1 MSTNHQGNSHSQKS
15 EFPTANRQIAQ
26 RQLELLGYKPEDKI
40 YLRFFYPSDDPRKG
54 ADKGRKASRLNWKEI
69 ETYQRQGR
77 GVYFVVNGGGHKDE
91 DVTVGRAIFCEHDHL
106 AKDIQRDL
114 WKTLNLPEPT
124 FQVDTGGKS
133 IHSFWVFVEPIPI
146 PDWCELQKDLLE
158 YVDGD
163 RSIKNPSRVMRLAGC
178 WHISFKSKVN
188 PPLTPPKG
196 GSQKSKVR
204 GKSEVR
210 NQKSEVGTQP
220 TPNPSQEGKL
230 EVEYNQSR
238 IISESGCTYSY
249 SQLRSL
255 IPSSVNS
262 DPKVTNVRTNG
273 HKPTL
278 ITEQEV
284 PLYQFL
290 TKDDRALIDAGAV
303 NGTRNSSG
311 AKLARNLIGT
321 SSRLDYLGIRFTGE
335 PYQLFLD
342 YCDRCPNGNGWNERE
357 WESIWKSAQ
366 SNNPTASLTDEALIN
381 CALAWVKKSVNSY
394 QLPVTSE
401 PKITNGQSNGQ
412 EPPLITDNWSLVT
425 VLDELINLELPPSK
439 LTAKLNQIAQRAY
452 LPVPEVRKLYS
463 ERIAELEL
471 ADSRESTAAELEQL
485 RSATSSSLDLS
496 TVIPEPLAEPIKKLA
511 HWLNLRPECY
521 LMSLLTGIST
531 LNDTETELVLHRDW
545 DFTVTPN
552 LFAAI
557 VSPSAQKKSPIL
569 KAMVTKPL
577 RRLQRKAR
585 QEYKLAMQQYET
597 DLARYELLKRN
608 KEPGLEKEF
617 PNGRP
622 VEPRMK
628 LYYFTNA
635 TGEGMLNQVAAHPDQ
650 GILYLK
656 DELAGVFKSTNQ
668 YRNGR
673 GSDEEDILSYYDGT
687 GGTVLRANGTQADLD
702 GLLLGIL
709 GSIQPGVLQKLLGDF
724 EDSNGN
730 WARFMFVWQPL
741 AASSMVPDG
750 GKFDL
755 TELIA
760 WLYEELDKT
769 SALAPKQYFLT
780 PDAFKLFCEAYN
792 SLERKRI
799 DPATTPAMQ
808 NVWGK
813 SEGRIGKLAIN
824 LHRIEAVFLGQLPSP
839 TIGRDTIRGALA
851 LSYFSAQQV
860 QAIYTMLGS
869 ENSLP
874 PMLAK
879 VLDIAERKGDWVT
892 AKDVRYSCSSK
903 NRPRPETVRQWF
915 KELVEL
921 GIGVTQ
927 GEGRQLK
934 FQFSGQRN
942 QKDQKETSVV
952 STQKTAVQGL
962 QAKETKET
970 NFESFTSRRQDE
982 KEKKEKDENL
992 VSLVSN
998 PQDAVTEP
1006 DTPETSVVSS
1016 WSPWSLSEEIPNG
1029 SSVKIHNAEIPNSDP
1044 PIIDWNELLEAMDK
1058 EMKRLCWG
1066 VEEGRAYLQHKY
1078 HKKSRQALTDSE
1090 ALEFYQF
1097 LTKRKTGY
1105 LVGER
1110 VVVSHADPELN
1121 GQLAK
1126 IISVKLNN
1134 ILEIEFADHNRQICE
1149 VSALHVTLSNSELI
1163 TPNSAVEDT
1172 RSALRT
1178 PNSGSGGVL

>member
-1 MSTNHQGNSHSQKS
+1 MSNKNSGNSRTQNP
-15 EFPTANRQIAQ
+15 EFPTANRTQAQ

-54 ADKGRKASRLNWKEI
+54 ADKGRKASRLNWQEI

-77 GVYFVVNGGGHKDE
+77 GVYFVINGGGHKDE

-133 IHSFWVFVEPIPI
+133 IHSFWVFTQPIPI
-146 PDWCELQKDLLE
+146 SDWCELQRDLLE

-178 WHISFKSKVN
+178 WHIRVN
-188 PPLTPPKG
+188 
-196 GSQKSKVR
+196 
-204 GKSEVR
+204 SELEIR
-210 NQKSEVGTQP
+210 NSELRVNSEVGDGQ
-220 TPNPSQEGKL
+220 L

-238 IISESGCTYSY
+238 IISESGCTYTY
-249 SQLRSL
+249 SQLRSV

-262 DPKVTNVRTNG
+262 YQQPTEIRGNG
-273 HKPTL
+273 HKSPLITDTSASLSTGNCSL

-335 PYQLFLD
+335 PYQLFLA
-342 YCDRCPNGNGWNERE
+342 YCARCKDGNGWNERE
-357 WESIWKSAQ
+357 WEAIWKSAQ
-366 SNNPTASLTDEALIN
+366 SNNPTASLTDDALIN
-381 CALAWVKKSVNSY
+381 CALAYGAPSVSAWINKQGNGNNGSSPPSNKGHSSPKVVRHPNFTP
-394 QLPVTSE
+394 LPD
-401 PKITNGQSNGQ
+401 Q
-412 EPPLITDNWSLVT
+412 EIAALID
-425 VLDELINLELPPSK
+425 DLINLELPPSK
-439 LTAKLNQIAQRAY
+439 LTAKLNKIAQIAHI
-452 LPVPEVRKLYS
+452 PVNEVRKLYS
-463 ERIAELEL
+463 ERICELEL

-521 LMSLLTGIST
+521 LIAMLTGTST

-552 LFAAI
+552 LFVAI
-557 VSPSAQKKSPIL
+557 VSPSAQKKSPII

-585 QEYKLAMQQYET
+585 QEHKLAMQQYET

-608 KEPGLEKEF
+608 KETAALEKEF

-792 SLERKRI
+792 SLEQRRI

-813 SEGRIGKLAIN
+813 SEGRVGKLAIN
-824 LHRIEAVFLGQLPSP
+824 LHRVEAVFKGQLPSELIERH
-839 TIGRDTIRGALA
+839 TIKAAIT

-860 QAIYTMLGS
+860 QAIYSMLGS

-892 AKDVRYSCSSK
+892 ARDVQFGFTLK
-903 NRPRPETVRQWF
+903 KRPKAETVRQWF
-915 KELVEL
+915 AELEALNL
-921 GIGVTQ
+921 GTTQ
-927 GEGRQLK
+927 GQGRRVK
-934 FQFSGQRN
+934 FQLTPHPPEELCGHCGQNVDGLTTEEMQTGTKLQPFVVNVVNSEPFSEKGEGNSKSQNPTTMTTNSPNAVAERITPVDKLTTNRPQRPQTDPKN
-942 QKDQKETSVV
+942 Q
-952 STQKTAVQGL
+952 
-962 QAKETKET
+962 
-970 NFESFTSRRQDE
+970 
-982 KEKKEKDENL
+982 
-992 VSLVSN
+992 
-998 PQDAVTEP
+998 
-1006 DTPETSVVSS
+1006 
-1016 WSPWSLSEEIPNG
+1016 NG
-1029 SSVKIHNAEIPNSDP
+1029 SPVKIHEAGNKRDVNQNLTPNSSTDP

-1058 EMKRLCWG
+1058 EMKRLSWG
-1066 VEEGRAYLQHKY
+1066 VDDGRAYLQHKY
-1078 HKKSRQALTDSE
+1078 HKKSRQALTDEE

-1097 LTKRKTGY
+1097 LANRKTGY

-1110 VVVSHADPELN
+1110 VVVSHADPDLN

-1126 IISVKLNN
+1126 VISVKPNN
-1134 ILEIEFADHNRQICE
+1134 ILEIEFADYHLKICE
-1149 VSALHVTLSNSELI
+1149 VSALHVTLTE
-1163 TPNSAVEDT
+1163 
-1172 RSALRT
+1172 
-1178 PNSGSGGVL
+1178 GGGL

>member
-1 MSTNHQGNSHSQKS
+1 MQ
-15 EFPTANRQIAQ
+15 
-26 RQLELLGYKPEDKI
+26 
-40 YLRFFYPSDDPRKG
+40 
-54 ADKGRKASRLNWKEI
+54 
-69 ETYQRQGR
+69 
-77 GVYFVVNGGGHKDE
+77 VVA
-91 DVTVGRAIFCEHDHL
+91 V
-106 AKDIQRDL
+106 Q
-114 WKTLNLPEPT
+114 
-124 FQVDTGGKS
+124 S
-133 IHSFWVFVEPIPI
+133 I
-146 PDWCELQKDLLE
+146 
-158 YVDGD
+158 
-163 RSIKNPSRVMRLAGC
+163 AGC
-178 WHISFKSKVN
+178 WHIRVKSEV
-188 PPLTPPKG
+188 
-196 GSQKSKVR
+196 GSQKSEVR
-204 GKSEVR
+204 ENSEVV
-210 NQKSEVGTQP
+210 NGQLEVGTQ
-220 TPNPSQEGKL
+220 KL

-238 IISESGCTYSY
+238 IISESSCTYTY
-249 SQLRSL
+249 SQLRSI

-262 DPKVTNVRTNG
+262 RGERPFARTPVTSYQ
-273 HKPTL
+273 KPTEIQGNGRKSPL
-278 ITEQEV
+278 TTAVSERSRTALFTEEV

-303 NGTRNSSG
+303 KGTRNSSG

-321 SSRLDYLGIRFTGE
+321 SSRLDYLGIRFTGD

-342 YCDRCPNGNGWNERE
+342 YCARCPNGNGWNERE
-357 WESIWKSAQ
+357 WEAIWKSAQ
-366 SNNPTASLTDEALIN
+366 LNSATASLTDEALMN
-381 CALAWVKKSVNSY
+381 CAIAWQNKQGNGHNGSQPPSNNGHSQVFRHPNFTP
-394 QLPVTSE
+394 LPE
-401 PKITNGQSNGQ
+401 REIAA
-412 EPPLITDNWSLVT
+412 LI
-425 VLDELINLELPPSK
+425 DELINLELPPSK
-439 LTAKLNQIAQRAY
+439 LTAKLNQIAIELH

-485 RSATSSSLDLS
+485 RSATQSSLDLS
-496 TVIPEPLAEPIKKLA
+496 SVVPEALAEPIKKLA

-521 LMSLLTGIST
+521 LMSLLAGIST

-577 RRLQRKAR
+577 RRLQRKAKK
-585 QEYKLAMQQYET
+585 EYQQAMQQYET
-597 DLARYELLKRN
+597 DLARYEELKRN
-608 KEPGLEKEF
+608 KNTEALNAQF
-617 PNGRP
+617 PEGRP
-622 VEPRMK
+622 IEPRMK

-635 TGEGMLNQVAAHPDQ
+635 TGEGIINQVAAHPNQ

-769 SALAPKQYFLT
+769 SALAPKQYSLS
-780 PDAFKLFCEAYN
+780 PNAFKLFCEAYN
-792 SLERKRI
+792 SLERRRI

-813 SEGRIGKLAIN
+813 SEGHIGKLAIN
-824 LHRIEAVFLGQLPSP
+824 LHRIEAVFQGQLPSP
-839 TIGRDTIRGALA
+839 TLCRDTIRGAIA

-869 ENSLP
+869 EDSLP

-892 AKDVRYSCSSK
+892 ARDVQLGFTLK
-903 NRPRPETVRQWF
+903 KRPKAEVVRQWF

-921 GIGVTQ
+921 DLGTTQ
-927 GEGRQLK
+927 GQGRQVKFCSQCSQNVDGLTTEQSQASQKSQPFVVNVVNSEPFSEKGEVTLK
-934 FQFSGQRN
+934 SPNPTTTTTNSRN
-942 QKDQKETSVV
+942 QVPEQI
-952 STQKTAVQGL
+952 QAVDSPTTNRL
-962 QAKETKET
+962 QRLQTDPK
-970 NFESFTSRRQDE
+970 NQID
-982 KEKKEKDENL
+982 
-992 VSLVSN
+992 
-998 PQDAVTEP
+998 
-1006 DTPETSVVSS
+1006 
-1016 WSPWSLSEEIPNG
+1016 SP
-1029 SSVKIHNAEIPNSDP
+1029 VKIHDAEIPNSDP

-1058 EMKRLCWG
+1058 AHIPHPKCHN
-1066 VEEGRAYLQHKY
+1066 VSKEEDA
-1078 HKKSRQALTDSE
+1078 
-1090 ALEFYQF
+1090 
-1097 LTKRKTGY
+1097 
-1105 LVGER
+1105 
-1110 VVVSHADPELN
+1110 
-1121 GQLAK
+1121 
-1126 IISVKLNN
+1126 
-1134 ILEIEFADHNRQICE
+1134 
-1149 VSALHVTLSNSELI
+1149 
-1163 TPNSAVEDT
+1163 
-1172 RSALRT
+1172 
-1178 PNSGSGGVL
+1178 